1 MHGLQHYKPMFR
13 INLLFLQ
20 YCQFQ

>member
-1 MHGLQHYKPMFR
+1 MHGLQHYKPMFH